1 MPFPPGVRH
10 TPCPTVPIHGLSFH
24 QAGILSKKEEGVGW
38 PGCLLLNKPGL
49 HVSHQWVFQPNN
61 ALLKN
66 QKPHV
71 QNLKVN
77 NFIVSSAHPSQ
88 IWLCDLRWL
97 FLVFSSYI
105 TSSRPWDWR
114 STHVRKN
121 HKADTVL
128 LEPEQD
134 VAHKS
139 KFQQQLAEDM
149 RKNRA
154 PRIWVVL
161 FKRTL
166 RDLNTRLC
174 YMNVWGTCR
183 SRGTNSVFQVS
194 QKLIALP
201 GGKAV
206 W

>member
-1 MPFPPGVRH
+1 M
-10 TPCPTVPIHGLSFH
+10 
-24 QAGILSKKEEGVGW
+24 
-38 PGCLLLNKPGL
+38 
-49 HVSHQWVFQPNN
+49 
-61 ALLKN
+61 
-66 QKPHV
+66 
-71 QNLKVN
+71 
-77 NFIVSSAHPSQ
+77 
-88 IWLCDLRWL
+88 
-97 FLVFSSYI
+97 
-105 TSSRPWDWR
+105 
-114 STHVRKN
+114 RKN

-174 YMNVWGTCR
+174 NMDVCGALVGQGAQIQSSGVTKVDCLAWWESSVV
-183 SRGTNSVFQVS
+183 SRGTTRLHHLGSHAKPSAGPQNPVAPETKWLPDVLCLGPS
-194 QKLIALP
+194 IALGP
-201 GGKAV
+201 SHSALCLPTLWMASAV
-206 W
+206 AEATQTLGSGAFQASSPPALPFPPIPVGHH